1 MRLPDEL
8 HEIANMTAEE
18 RAAWAKQRFEESA
31 AAGEAYASRP
41 QRDVDAGYLE
51 ECGFGRRYRYPNAE
65 KVGEGY
71 QEALATYCA
80 DLPAALRAG
89 TGLLLLGKPG
99 VGKTHVLALL
109 ALAFRDIPREHE
121 MQRQVRVAYVF
132 APDLF
137 NALHHNDGEKLH
149 EWERAQ
155 VLLLDD
161 VCRLYSTDWN
171 TSRFDAFAEG
181 RYSAM
186 KVTCATMNSAD
197 VLQNAQLQRLA
208 DRWRETMLP
217 VTTQAQSQREAQAGG
232 RRP

>member
-1 MRLPDEL
+1 MRLPDSL
-8 HEIANMTAEE
+8 HDVANMNAEE
-18 RAAWAKQRFEESA
+18 RAAWAKRRFEESS
-31 AAGEAYASRP
+31 AAGEEYVPRP
-41 QRDVDAGYLE
+41 QRDVDGDYLH
-51 ECGFGRRYRYPNAE
+51 ECGFGRRYRYPNVE
-65 KVGEGY
+65 KVAAGY
-71 QEALATYCA
+71 REALATYCA
-80 DLPAALRAG
+80 ALPLALRGG

-109 ALAFRDIPREHE
+109 ALAFRDIPREYE
-121 MQRQVRVAYVF
+121 TQRPVSVSYVF

-137 NALHHNDGEKLH
+137 NALHHNNAERLY

-181 RYSAM
+181 RYSEM

-217 VTTQAQSQREAQAGG
+217 VTTQTDSQRQGG
-232 RRP
+232 DGNE